1 VITPSLRHDF
11 ALESVYERIAPAAA
25 RHLVKIVMDLTTVG
39 DVIAERRFVLVRP
52 DGSSRDILVSLGK
65 PEPHP
70 GSEDFYYCRYQ
81 IVGFKAQIISWASG
95 VDGFQAIQLASLKL
109 GIELAN
115 NQEGQVFWH
124 GELHLGL
131 PVLEDTSS

>member
-1 VITPSLRHDF
+1 
-11 ALESVYERIAPAAA
+11 
-25 RHLVKIVMDLTTVG
+25 MDLTTVG

-52 DGSSRDILVSLGK
+52 DGSSRDILASLGK

-124 GELHLGL
+124 GELHSVCLCSKTRV
-131 PVLEDTSS
+131 PNVHARVLAGPAELDSGRAA